1 MPDSWHAMPT
11 MMDQVAA
18 LREFFK
24 PPSEAPLPMQVAMM
38 NQQMGIAGEGALP
51 KHVDELCRL
60 IGWKADAVVQ
70 PEHVAVGVPVDGA
83 QPAVAPP
90 VGAPPADENSW
101 VLLEVAETD
110 DTNTTG

>member
-1 MPDSWHAMPT
+1 MPP

-38 NQQMGIAGEGALP
+38 NQQMGANGDRRKTMDGEVVNFYVHYEIDGDTS
-51 KHVDELCRL
+51 KHVLKLDDY
-60 IGWKADAVVQ
+60 G
-70 PEHVAVGVPVDGA
+70 GN
-83 QPAVAPP
+83 
-90 VGAPPADENSW
+90 DENSW